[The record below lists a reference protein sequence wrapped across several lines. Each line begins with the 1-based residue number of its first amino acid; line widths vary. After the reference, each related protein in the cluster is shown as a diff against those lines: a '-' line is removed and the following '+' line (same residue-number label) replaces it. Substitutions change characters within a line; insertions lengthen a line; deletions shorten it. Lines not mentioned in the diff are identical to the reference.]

1 MQVIIFYAQPP
12 TQPKAK
18 SNYLRNA
25 VRDCAS
31 ANRIYGLRTGP
42 TLLEECQTLRS
53 VWTLMEVLLRRQ
65 GRFIKSKWVAHNTN
79 IHYTFGMTCDYL
91 SLW

>member
-1 MQVIIFYAQPP
+1 MQVIVFYTPPP

-31 ANRIYGLRTGP
+31 AIRTYGSGP
-42 TLLEECQTLRS
+42 TLLEECPILQTFCEHS
-53 VWTLMEVLLRRQ
+53 W
-65 GRFIKSKWVAHNTN
+65 KSYCAVKVDLESQNE
-79 IHYTFGMTCDYL
+79 
-91 SLW
+91 